1 MRQYCAIW
9 EQQKRSQNTRT
20 HTHTNREHKASDDGQ
35 PDLQTAT
42 ETQAD
47 GDVGRGGVNSKKEQ
61 SIVCKI
67 QQKRAKR
74 SHDAAA
80 TATTTTTTL
89 ATTMTHTNKQEAERL
104 NKREW
109 RKQVC
114 QKKRYRTLH
123 SIGSGSSSDAGRGRE
138 Q

>member
-1 MRQYCAIW
+1 M
-9 EQQKRSQNTRT
+9 
-20 HTHTNREHKASDDGQ
+20 
-35 PDLQTAT
+35 
-42 ETQAD
+42 
-47 GDVGRGGVNSKKEQ
+47 
-61 SIVCKI
+61 CKI

-80 TATTTTTTL
+80 TATTTTTL
-89 ATTMTHTNKQEAERL
+89 ATTMTHTNKQEAERQ

-123 SIGSGSSSDAGRGRE
+123 SIGSGSSSDAGRGSKQQAENSRQAEAVTEQAAGRQRE
-138 Q
+138 